1 MHNNNNKNMNNYMK
15 IKILAETKLLELKE
29 GQHHSAKNVL
39 QSSSAPPKL
48 NADPQPWIYVIN
60 LQYHV

>member
-1 MHNNNNKNMNNYMK
+1 MK

-39 QSSSAPPKL
+39 QSSASDPQKM